1 MKEMY
6 EVKIRERDTEM
17 KEQEK
22 RLMSKIGKVQSKCKD
37 AIAERDSSK
46 VEKDQEIKQM
56 QN

>member
-22 RLMSKIGKVQSKCKD
+22 RLMSKIGKVQIKCKD
-37 AIAERDSSK
+37 AITERDLSK

>member
-22 RLMSKIGKVQSKCKD
+22 RLMSKIGKV
-37 AIAERDSSK
+37 
-46 VEKDQEIKQM
+46 
-56 QN
+56 

>member
-6 EVKIRERDTEM
+6 EVKIRERDSEM